1 MEQACVGRMVAL
13 LSGTLYL
20 PWEIFKVVREPNW
33 LHLSVFL
40 LNIAILLDI
49 LSIRI
54 AAYRSLAREE
64 AEAQGQNQH

>member
-1 MEQACVGRMVAL
+1 
-13 LSGTLYL
+13 
-20 PWEIFKVVREPNW
+20 
-33 LHLSVFL
+33 LSVFL
-40 LNIAILLDI
+40 LNIAILLYI